1 MPDETFSGSMPD
13 SMVEELFA
21 DVPTGDTASTP
32 TETPA
37 DDTSDTGDVT
47 DSAPEL
53 DAPESPEAPE
63 TTEEPT
69 EEPPAADPAKPTPEQ
84 TDVPEGAT
92 MRERNGKKEYVFP
105 EERGKT
111 VYAGYKLAQEAEQ
124 LLGEP
129 LTREALKARQD
140 AHEWLETQKIEFV
153 SPDPGEQANV
163 FQNMFREAAQAL
175 AAGEI
180 GHDPLETVG
189 EAFLTTLQNT
199 APEHYERAE
208 RWVMQGVIDKLYQA
222 AAESNNEKLLRTVQN
237 LDHHYSGKYV
247 RDEDLARR
255 TPDAITRREQE
266 LARREQQIQQH
277 QQRQA
282 QARWNTWHNNTKS
295 TIGES
300 VKTVIAQQIPDA
312 VQQAFAK
319 MPNGTQRIENIK
331 QLLDLEVK
339 NAIRGD
345 QNWRQQNA
353 NLFKQAEMAPSEQR
367 RQAIAQQI
375 VQRYEQRAR
384 QVLAAKAKQIL
395 DAETLSLK
403 QANAATHQRQQAA
416 ANQKGAV
423 GGSRPPARSIPGS
436 AAEAGSWEDFVEAAF
451 K

>member
-1 MPDETFSGSMPD
+1 MSEETFSGAMPD
-13 SMVEELFA
+13 SMVDELFA
-21 DVPTGDTASTP
+21 DVPTGDTADTS

-37 DDTSDTGDVT
+37 DGDNADTGDVT
-47 DSAPEL
+47 DSAPDL
-53 DAPESPEAPE
+53 DAPASPEAPE
-63 TTEEPT
+63 ESDA
-69 EEPPAADPAKPTPEQ
+69 EPPLPEEAKPTPEA
-84 TDVPEGAT
+84 TDTPEGAT

-111 VYAGYKLAQEAEQ
+111 VYAGYKLAQEAES

-129 LTREALKARQD
+129 LTREALQARQN

-153 SPDPGEQANV
+153 SPDPNDQANV
-163 FQNMFREAAQAL
+163 FQNMFREAATAL
-175 AAGEI
+175 ANGEI

-189 EAFLTTLQNT
+189 ESFLTTLQAT

-208 RWVMQGVIDKLYQA
+208 RFVMNGVLDKLYQA
-222 AAESNNEKLLRTVQN
+222 AAESKSEKLLRTVQN
-237 LDHHYSGKYV
+237 LDHHFNGKYT
-247 RDEDLARR
+247 RDEELTKRV
-255 TPDAITRREQE
+255 PDAMTRREQD
-266 LARREQQIQQH
+266 LAQREQRIQQH

-282 QARWNTWHNNTKS
+282 QARWNNWHNTTKS

-300 VKTVIAQQIPDA
+300 VKTVIASQIPEA
-312 VQQAFAK
+312 IQQAFSK
-319 MPNGTQRIENIK
+319 MPNGSQRIENVK

-339 NAIRGD
+339 KAIQGD

-436 AAEAGSWEDFVEAAF
+436 VAAEGSWEDFVEAAF

>member
-1 MPDETFSGSMPD
+1 MSEETFSGSMPD

-53 DAPESPEAPE
+53 DAPESPETPE
-63 TTEEPT
+63 ESDT
-69 EEPPAADPAKPTPEQ
+69 EPPLPEEAKPTPEA

-124 LLGEP
+124 VLGEP
-129 LTREALKARQD
+129 LTPQALRARQD

-222 AAESNNEKLLRTVQN
+222 AAESKNEKLLRTVQN

-247 RDEDLARR
+247 RDEELSKRV
-255 TPDAITRREQE
+255 PDATTRREQD
-266 LARREQQIQQH
+266 LAQREANIQQH

-300 VKTVIAQQIPDA
+300 VKTVIAQQIPEA
-312 VQQAFAK
+312 VQQAFSK

-353 NLFKQAEMAPSEQR
+353 LLFKQAEMAPSEQR

-384 QVLAAKAKQIL
+384 QVLTAKAKQIL

-403 QANAATHQRQQAA
+403 QANAATHQRQTAA
-416 ANQKGAV
+416 AQQKGAV
-423 GGSRPPARSIPGS
+423 GGSRPPARSIPDG
-436 AAEAGSWEDFVEAAF
+436 AFANESWEDHVNRVLST
-451 K
+451 